1 MAVHPKLQKMIQSA
15 LRQSSEECS
24 LLLNQELVVTDTEGL
39 MRDKAGY
46 LCELEDSA
54 FVVPVESRDDYSG
67 NLFMIFSLRDAILM
81 SGILLGIP
89 PARISEK
96 RKLLILEA
104 DDIDA
109 FSEIANQ
116 IIGSFNSV
124 LQPCLPHKVHLKQLP
139 PNKFVPQMD
148 KVTEEIPIPEGDY
161 QVFKAQ
167 VKLGGEDLSRYDI
180 LVPSPLANLF
190 EYGEAKEI
198 CENEEADAVQDQA
211 ESLRRLF
218 PSDSAE
224 QPEGIAAEGRGS
236 AGEIRTVLVLE
247 DDEKERERL
256 RGLLVDNGFNAVTSH
271 LGADMK
277 RLFVDQSIR
286 AAVIGIARPEEW
298 ELSLCTRVMDVCGD
312 PRFPIIMC
320 ANQWTRIGVLK
331 AVKNGAKDIMVK
343 PYNEKDLLEKLT
355 RFSFAA

>member
-1 MAVHPKLQKMIQSA
+1 MAGHEKLQKMIQSA
-15 LRQSSEECS
+15 LKQSTEECS
-24 LLLNQELVVTDTEGL
+24 LLLNQELAVADTDVL
-39 MRDKAGY
+39 ARDKAGY
-46 LCELEDSA
+46 LGELEDSA
-54 FVVPVESRDDYSG
+54 FVVPVESREDYSG

-104 DDIDA
+104 DDVDA

-124 LQPCLPHKVHLKQLP
+124 LQPSLPHKVHLKQLP

-148 KVTEEIPIPEGDY
+148 KVTEEVPIPDGDY

-167 VKLGGEDLSRYDI
+167 VKLGGEELSRYDI
-180 LVPSPLANLF
+180 LVPSSLADLF
-190 EYGEAKEI
+190 EYGEAQEN
-198 CENEEADAVQDQA
+198 CEDGEPVAVNDQA

-218 PSDSAE
+218 PSGSDGQSE
-224 QPEGIAAEGRGS
+224 IVAAEGSGS
-236 AGEIRTVLVLE
+236 AGGNSTVLVLE
-247 DDEKERERL
+247 DDEKEREKVK
-256 RGLLVDNGFNAVTSH
+256 GLLADNGFNVVTSP

-277 RLFVDQSIR
+277 QLFADQNIH
-286 AAVIGIARPEEW
+286 AVVIGIAKPEEW

-312 PRFPIIMC
+312 RQFPIIMC

-331 AVKNGAKDIMVK
+331 AVKNGAKDIMIK